1 MRYTDYKFHVP
12 EEKIVRLIV
21 NTDAKNEADD
31 QFAIVQALLSP
42 KFENAGMI
50 AAHYGTRHEDS
61 MERSFKELEVIFDK
75 MHFPKENMIFHGAP
89 HAIPD
94 KTTPVVSEG
103 AELIVREAMK
113 DDDRPL

>member
-50 AAHYGTRHEDS
+50 AAHY
-61 MERSFKELEVIFDK
+61 
-75 MHFPKENMIFHGAP
+75 
-89 HAIPD
+89 
-94 KTTPVVSEG
+94 
-103 AELIVREAMK
+103 
-113 DDDRPL
+113 

>member
-42 KFENAGMI
+42 KFEKSI
-50 AAHYGTRHEDS
+50 W
-61 MERSFKELEVIFDK
+61 SFVRKCAL
-75 MHFPKENMIFHGAP
+75 
-89 HAIPD
+89 IPG
-94 KTTPVVSEG
+94 S
-103 AELIVREAMK
+103 
-113 DDDRPL
+113 

>member
-21 NTDAKNEADD
+21 DTDAKNEADD

-42 KFENAGMI
+42 KFENVGMV
-50 AAHYGTRHEDS
+50 AAHYGTRHADS
-61 MERSFKELEVIFDK
+61 MERSYRELEVIFDK
-75 MHFPKENMIFHGAP
+75 MHFPKEGMIYHGAP
-89 HAIPD
+89 YAIPD

-103 AELIVREAMK
+103 AELIVREAM
-113 DDDRPL
+113 RLWLP